1 MERLLNIYGLS
12 AVWTVLVCALPLV
25 AIGFWLRRDARR
37 RAERVATVRAA
48 ERGLREVRG
57 GSVTLTGTW
66 RRSDGSRGFLED
78 DATKARV
85 LIEREPDA
93 KPLPDGAR
101 VLVVGCAT
109 HQIDDPCAAGYRA
122 DAKLWVVDTRGDGCF
137 STARPDELTRASAA
151 ARARGSLGAILF
163 ATGIAV
169 ALASGVVAWRAA
181 HEVGVSYEDSAG

>member
-1 MERLLNIYGLS
+1 
-12 AVWTVLVCALPLV
+12 A
-25 AIGFWLRRDARR
+25 
-37 RAERVATVRAA
+37 RAA

-57 GSVTLTGTW
+57 GSVTISGTW
-66 RRSDGSRGFLED
+66 RSTDGSRGFLED

-85 LIEREPDA
+85 MIEREPDA
-93 KPLPDGAR
+93 APLADGTR
-101 VLVVGCAT
+101 LLVVGCAT
-109 HQIDDPCAAGYRA
+109 HQVDDPRAAGYRA
-122 DAKLWVVDTRGDGCF
+122 DAKLRVVDPRGDGCF
-137 STARPDELTRASAA
+137 CSARPDELTRASAS